1 MTSTRT
7 LYATTLLFAG
17 LAGFSTGWATKPQD
31 VKVIVSP
38 EEQRMLEYEANYRLA
53 PAEVQELRG
62 LVHAYFRD
70 LDDLAKEFD
79 RKYEGQ
85 VQAVVDRY
93 DGKIRALCTEA
104 KRR

>member
-1 MTSTRT
+1 MTSTKA

-17 LAGFSTGWATKPQD
+17 LAGFSTGWASRPAE
-31 VKVIVSP
+31 VRVVASP

-53 PAEVQELRG
+53 PAEVEELRG
-62 LVHAYFRD
+62 LVHGYFRD
-70 LDDLAKEFD
+70 LDDLAREFD
-79 RKYEGQ
+79 QKYEGQ

-93 DGKIRALCTEA
+93 DAKIRALCTEA